1 MNWKIIFSIAKKDIT
16 EARQNKSVWL
26 PILIVPIFFIL
37 LIPLGMIIGLIVA
50 GPDAVN
56 FLNDPDLATFLEK
69 MPPVMSQVLQ
79 GLDPVQDMLVLVL
92 GYIFAPFFLIMPLM
106 YSTVIA
112 SESFAGEKER
122 KTVEALL
129 YTPVSDTELFLGK
142 VMASFLPAV
151 AITWGCFLAYTVVLN
166 TAGWPLMHSVW
177 FPLTNWYPLILWV
190 SPALSLLGIAVA
202 VLISAKVQTFMGA
215 YQSSAS
221 LVVLVLGLLVGQ
233 ITGVLYLSAV
243 VGLILGLLIWIA
255 GILLMVVAIR
265 TFNREKLLL
274 SSAA

>member
-1 MNWKIIFSIAKKDIT
+1 MNWKIIFTIAKKDIT

-37 LIPLGMIIGLIVA
+37 IIPLGMIIGLIVG
-50 GPDAVN
+50 GPAAVN
-56 FLNDPDLATFLEK
+56 FFSDPDLVTFLDK

-79 GLDPVQDMLVLVL
+79 GLDSVQSILILVL
-92 GYIFAPFFLIMPLM
+92 GYMFAPFFLIMPLM

-129 YTPVSDTELFLGK
+129 YTPVSDTELFIGK

-151 AITWGCFLAYTVVLN
+151 GITWACFLGYIIVLN
-166 TAGWPLMHSVW
+166 AAGWPLMHQLW
-177 FPLTNWYPLILWV
+177 FPLVNWYPLILWV
-190 SPALSLLGIAVA
+190 SPAISLLGIAVT
-202 VLISAKVQTFMGA
+202 VLISAKVNTFMGA

-221 LVVLVLGLLVGQ
+221 LVVLVLALLVGQ
-233 ITGVLYLSAV
+233 ITGVLYLSAL
-243 VGLILGLLIWIA
+243 VGLLLGLLIWAA
-255 GILLMVVAIR
+255 GIVLMVVAIR
-265 TFNREKLLL
+265 TFNREKLLV
-274 SSAA
+274 SSVS